1 MSFNKAV
8 QDNRDK
14 EISLSQKELLLMRLS
29 NHIEQAQVDSPA
41 FMLSSL
47 AQKGSEELVAEFFG
61 DQPFMDSS
69 SLENFMQSQ
78 LYVCTF
84 WGLHDIA
91 KILLDNKADPNFKN
105 AKTLW
110 TPLHAAAF
118 QDHGRV
124 VMLLLEYGANPMSED
139 YKGRTPADFA
149 SASDKIWSHFDIM
162 NISRT
167 SKQDLIKKNIL
178 RGNQDT
184 LPENSVSS
192 NKHEIE
198 KTTSTGIKLADY
210 SSPSNHSAEQRTVN
224 YVTPLPISS
233 QRSRSVRTNASTPD
247 NSIYE
252 NSLFDSTTLP
262 LSRPESQIND
272 IFGSGSSTTRSSVM
286 TSSNTSRRSSRT
298 NNSSAN
304 MSSIL
309 TWD

>member
-1 MSFNKAV
+1 MLRF

-84 WGLHDIA
+84 WGIHDIA

-167 SKQDLIKKNIL
+167 SK
-178 RGNQDT
+178 
-184 LPENSVSS
+184 
-192 NKHEIE
+192 
-198 KTTSTGIKLADY
+198 ADY
-210 SSPSNHSAEQRTVN
+210 SSPSNHSQSKE
-224 YVTPLPISS
+224 
-233 QRSRSVRTNASTPD
+233 QRSRSD
-247 NSIYE
+247 
-252 NSLFDSTTLP
+252 SLFDSTTLP